1 MPAKDFS
8 TVRRKLLA
16 WYNHNQRNLPWRKTT
31 DPYAIW
37 ISETMLQQT
46 QVKTVLPYYDRFLN
60 RFPTV
65 EALARA
71 PLDRVLHAWA
81 GLGYYRR
88 AESLK
93 IAARQIVREHGGKLP
108 REYHQLR
115 ALPGIGDYTAG
126 ALLSIAFDKNYPAID
141 GNVRRVLGRLDST
154 HDETKIR
161 VVATKLVAG
170 KRPGDVNQA
179 LMELGATLCTP
190 KTPDCRACPLARE
203 CRSRSRDSRI
213 SARRVRR
220 ISFSD
225 VLWPLGIVRCG
236 GHILLRRRSAGK
248 LLARLWE
255 LPGRETPSQGDA
267 VRALCRELANFPI
280 ESRTRRSIG
289 EIRHGITYRRIRA
302 PIYVFEC
309 ASHKLLSRSPWRWVS
324 PENAERYPI
333 SALSK
338 KALAVLAAHETR
350 SA

>member
-8 TVRRKLLA
+8 RVRRKLLA
-16 WYNHNQRNLPWRKTT
+16 WYQDNQRNLPWRKTT

-37 ISETMLQQT
+37 VSETMLQQT

-71 PLDRVLHAWA
+71 PLERVLHAWA

-93 IAARQIVREHGGKLP
+93 IAARRIMREHSGKLP
-108 REYHQLR
+108 SEYQQLR

-126 ALLSIAFDKNYPAID
+126 ALLSIAFSKNYPAID
-141 GNVRRVLGRLDST
+141 GNVRRVLGRLVST

-179 LMELGATLCTP
+179 LMELGAMLCTP
-190 KTPDCRACPLARE
+190 KTPDCSACPFGRE
-203 CRSRSRDSRI
+203 CRSRSRDTRI
-213 SARRVRR
+213 FARPARR
-220 ISFSD
+220 ISFTD
-225 VLWPLGIVRCG
+225 VVWPLGIVRYRG
-236 GHILLRRRSAGK
+236 KILLRRRSLGK

-255 LPGRETPSQGDA
+255 LPGQETSSRSDA
-267 VRALCRELANFPI
+267 VRALRQELGDISI
-280 ESRTRRSIG
+280 ESRTRRPIG
-289 EIRHGITYRRIRA
+289 EIRHAITYRRIRA
-302 PIYVFEC
+302 PIYLFEC
-309 ASHKLLSRSPWRWVS
+309 RTHSLPTRSPWRWLS
-324 PENAERYPI
+324 PEAVEHYPI
-333 SALSK
+333 STLSK
-338 KALAVLAAHETR
+338 KALALWAAHETR

>member
-1 MPAKDFS
+1 MPAKDFP
-8 TVRRKLLA
+8 TVRRKLLG
-16 WYNHNQRNLPWRKTT
+16 WYKYNQRNLPWRKTI

-37 ISETMLQQT
+37 VSETMLQQT
-46 QVKTVLPYYDRFLN
+46 QVKTVLPYYERFLK
-60 RFPTV
+60 RFPNV

-93 IAARQIVREHGGKLP
+93 TAARQIVREHGGKLP
-108 REYHQLR
+108 RDYQQLR

-126 ALLSIAFDKNYPAID
+126 ALLSIAFGENYPAID

-154 HDETKIR
+154 QNETKIR
-161 VVATKLVAG
+161 AVATKLVSG

-179 LMELGATLCTP
+179 LMELGATLCAP
-190 KTPDCRACPLARE
+190 NTPDCRVCPLGGE

-213 SARRVRR
+213 FARRAR
-220 ISFSD
+220 ISFTD
-225 VLWPLGIVRCG
+225 VVWPLGIVRYRG
-236 GHILLRRRSAGK
+236 KILLRRRSAGK

-255 LPGRETPSQGDA
+255 LPGQETVRRSDA
-267 VRALCRELANFPI
+267 VRALHRELGDIPI
-280 ESRTRRSIG
+280 EARTRRRIG
-289 EIRHGITYRRIRA
+289 EIRHAITYRRIRA
-302 PIYVFEC
+302 PIYLFEC
-309 ASHKLLSRSPWRWVS
+309 RTHSLPARTSWRWVS
-324 PENAERYPI
+324 PENADRYPI

>member
-37 ISETMLQQT
+37 VSETMLQQT

-126 ALLSIAFDKNYPAID
+126 ALLSIAFGKNYPAID
-141 GNVRRVLGRLDST
+141 GNVTRVLGRLDST
-154 HDETKIR
+154 HNETQIR
-161 VVATKLVAG
+161 TMAMKLVAG
-170 KRPGDVNQA
+170 NRPGDVNQA
-179 LMELGATLCTP
+179 LMEVGAMLCTP
-190 KTPDCRACPLARE
+190 KTPDCGACPLRRY
-203 CRSRSRDSRI
+203 CRSRSRDAI
-213 SARRVRR
+213 FARRARQMR
-220 ISFSD
+220 FTD
-225 VLWPLGIVRCG
+225 VVWPLGIVRSAG
-236 GHILLRRRSAGK
+236 KILLRRRSAGK

-255 LPGRETPSQGDA
+255 LPGQETAGRGKA
-267 VRALCRELANFPI
+267 MRALRRELLDFAV
-280 ESRTRRSIG
+280 ETRTRRSIG
-289 EIRHGITYRRIRA
+289 EIRHAITYRRIRA
-302 PIYVFEC
+302 PIYLFEC
-309 ASHKLLSRSPWRWVS
+309 ASPKLPAKSPWRWV
-324 PENAERYPI
+324 PLDVTERYPL

-338 KALAVLAAHETR
+338 KALALLAAHETR